1 MYLSGYYGVS
11 WWKGILGL
19 RSRTALELWQ
29 CDRLDYRNSPKSTYV
44 QETKSGVKA
53 EKSGYVWDKP
63 ADLAII
69 DKVCIDLNISFFE
82 TIAGTFWFYLPTKKG
97 KTKCVT
103 TDMDAFPTFEPVKKK
118 EANAS

>member
-1 MYLSGYYGVS
+1 MKIPKKLIAACQNYYFN
-11 WWKGILGL
+11 W
-19 RSRTALELWQ
+19 
-29 CDRLDYRNSPKSTYV
+29 YRQYKIEYSN
-44 QETKSGVKA
+44 ETKSGVKA

-82 TIAGTFWFYLPTKKG
+82 GIAGTFWFYLPTKKG